1 MKDRPYRVLFLS
13 RRATARSVMAEG
25 ILNKIGGGRFVAES
39 AAVEPG
45 DAVEPDVVTM
55 LAENGITANTTPARH
70 VRDVFAAASVP
81 FDFVITLSDT
91 AAAQSPHEWPGV
103 PITAHWSFTDP
114 VLEGNTV
121 EKHREFSRTYR
132 ELERRLAIFTNLPMG
147 TLDRM
152 SLQEQVEDLA
162 GGKKSA

>member
-1 MKDRPYRVLFLS
+1 
-13 RRATARSVMAEG
+13 
-25 ILNKIGGGRFVAES
+25 
-39 AAVEPG
+39 
-45 DAVEPDVVTM
+45 M

-70 VRDVFAAASVP
+70 VRDVLSAATVP

-91 AAAQSPHEWPGV
+91 AAAQGPQDWPGV

-132 ELERRLAIFTNLPMG
+132 ELERRLAIFINLPMG

-152 SLQEQVEDLA
+152 SLQQHVEDLA
-162 GGKKSA
+162 DNQKSA